1 MKRNRYLRTPF
12 LLFLVFLILG
22 IVTENYVLTGGIKQQ
37 DIRRFTRNLHQKQ
50 SHVDKMMEDIALR
63 LDSVGDA
70 PMAEVFNSMKP
81 YNELFEG
88 QEMAI
93 LVTKNN
99 RLFYWSDHVAAFY
112 PEITNANEGFVQ
124 LPNGW
129 FVISRKIHHD
139 YVING
144 LILIKYNYQIENR
157 YLRNTFAQGFHLPND
172 FEIHFYQSET
182 SFPVYDFQNRF
193 VFSLEP
199 SGELPCIYSD
209 LYIPVFLFLLSL
221 IFLFVVLYRF
231 NTHYWHRY
239 RLLKLFLL
247 LLLVMLMYWLM
258 VRLNLPRSAYLLKV
272 FTPIHFAYTSFWSSL
287 GEFIV
292 FSALLFF
299 WGINFLRAFDLP
311 ETYKKKQWKRRLLLG
326 LLMIFA
332 GLFFLMIRFMIHTL
346 IMNSSISFA
355 VYRIEEISLASFG
368 GFFSMGILL
377 MAYFFVSIRIAQV
390 FRKYTTFKVFLLIL
404 SLLSLLLY
412 VFFRSYDAFEAFR
425 LTLFF
430 WLIFAAAFLVVKR
443 NVVMQQL
450 TVVVLFVLIFSML
463 MLTSLINFQEEH
475 ENRIQQITAMNLS
488 AEHDPTAEIYLRE
501 IDQQIK
507 SDTVLQGNLHIN
519 YQELE
524 NYLARKYFN
533 GFLREYD
540 LQLTFCHQD
549 DSLLIQPENTMSA
562 CFPFF
567 EDLVTRYGTEIPG
580 TNFFY
585 LDNMNGRVTYFG
597 QFDFDDLEHTGTAS
611 LFIELN
617 SRLLSEGKGFPE
629 LLLPDHSYENRIRN
643 NFSFAK
649 YNKGELVDRG
659 GDFLYALTVQS
670 YPLSDEE
677 LFFRKWD
684 NYEHCIY
691 ALGNESYIMV
701 SRPYIRFSDYLIAF
715 PYIFVFLFIL
725 SLLVRFSTRPYFHL
739 VKISGSLMMRIQLS
753 IIGVVFVALLIV
765 GSGTVLYNIAQYR
778 ANHRDDLID
787 KINSISVEI
796 DLLLGDAET
805 FNQELV
811 EFLYYELIRISDIFW
826 TDINLY
832 DLNGR
837 LLTTS
842 RPEVFEKGLI
852 SRQMDNTAIRYL
864 KLNQPTRYLHK
875 EHIAKMEYL
884 SAYVPMIS
892 YTGKNIGY
900 INLPYFIKEKEFR
913 QEITTFILAF
923 INIYVFL
930 LMASILV
937 AYFISAK
944 ITEPLKMIRENL
956 RIIQLGKT
964 TQPIAYN
971 SDDEIGT
978 LVNEYNNKLRELA
991 NSADLLAR
999 SERETAWREMAKQI
1013 AHEIKNPLTPMKLNV
1028 QFLQRSVPEVKDDYH
1043 DKVLRVSEILIE
1055 QIDNLSA
1062 IATAF
1067 SNFAKIPRAHNEKF
1081 LLAERLYE
1089 TLKLYNYTGQVE
1101 ISTHFKGAEELM
1113 VYADQEQF
1121 SRAIINL
1128 IKNAI
1133 QSIPENQQ
1141 GTIDISLL
1149 KETQYCV
1156 IKIADNGKGIPEA
1169 LKDNVFV
1176 PNFTTKSS
1184 GAGLGLAITKNIVE
1198 NFKGQIWFESEEGIG
1213 TVFYIRI
1220 PTISKG

>member
-37 DIRRFTRNLHQKQ
+37 DIKRFTRTLHQKQ
-50 SHVDKMMEDIALR
+50 GRVEKMMDDIALR
-63 LDSVGDA
+63 LDTAKIESL
-70 PMAEVFNSMKP
+70 AEVFNTLKP
-81 YNELFEG
+81 YNELFED
-88 QEMAI
+88 QELAI
-93 LVTKNN
+93 LITKNN
-99 RLFYWSDHVAAFY
+99 QLFYWSDHVVSFY
-112 PEITNANEGFVQ
+112 PEIINANEGFVQ

-129 FVISRKIHHD
+129 FVISRKVHND

-144 LILIKYNYQIENR
+144 LILIKYDYQIENK
-157 YLRNTFAQGFHLPND
+157 YLKNSFARGFHLPDD

-182 SFPVYDFQNRF
+182 SFPIYDLKNRF
-193 VFSLEP
+193 AFSLEP

-209 LYIPVFLFLLSL
+209 LYVPVLLFIVALV
-221 IFLFVVLYRF
+221 FLFVVLYRF
-231 NTHYWHRY
+231 NTHYRHRHN
-239 RLLKLFLL
+239 LLKNIFLL
-247 LLLVMLMYWLM
+247 TFLLALYQLM
-258 VRLNLPRSAYLLKV
+258 VSLNLPRSAYLLKV
-272 FTPIHFAYTSFWSSL
+272 FTPVHFAYTSFWSSL

-299 WGINFLRAFDLP
+299 WGINFLRSFDLP
-311 ETYKKKQWKRRLLLG
+311 ESIKKSPLKRWFTMG
-326 LLMIFA
+326 ILMIFN
-332 GLFFLMIRFMIHTL
+332 GLFFLLIRFMIHTL

-368 GFFSMGILL
+368 GFFAMGILM
-377 MAYFFVSIRIAQV
+377 MAHFFVTIRIAQV
-390 FRKYTTFKVFLLIL
+390 FRKHSSFRVFLLML
-404 SLLSLLLY
+404 SLLTLLFF
-412 VFFRSYDAFEAFR
+412 VFFKQTDPNEAFR
-425 LTLFF
+425 LALFF
-430 WLIFAAAFLVVKR
+430 WLIFAAAFMVVKR
-443 NVVMQQL
+443 NVVMHQL
-450 TVVVLFVLIFSML
+450 TVVVLFVLIFSL
-463 MLTSLINFQEEH
+463 FMLTSLINFQEEH

-507 SDTVLQGNLHIN
+507 SDTVLQGNLHAD
-519 YQELE
+519 YLELE

-533 GFLREYD
+533 GYLREYD
-540 LQLTFCHQD
+540 LQLTFCHQT
-549 DSLLIQPENTMSA
+549 DSLLIQPENLMRA

-567 EDLVTRYGTEIPG
+567 EELITNFGTEIPG

-585 LDNMNGRVTYFG
+585 LDNMNGRITYFG
-597 QFDFDDLEHTGTAS
+597 KFDFYDAEHTGNAS

-629 LLLPDHSYENRIRN
+629 LLLPNHSYENRIRN

-649 YNKGELVDRG
+649 YNKGVLVDRG
-659 GDFLYALTVQS
+659 GDFLYALTTQS

-677 LFFRKWD
+677 LVFRKWD
-684 NYEHCIY
+684 KYEHCIY
-691 ALGNESYIMV
+691 ALGNQSYILV

-725 SLLVRFSTRPYFHL
+725 SLLVRYSTRPYFHL
-739 VKISGSLMMRIQLS
+739 VKLRGSLMMRIQLS

-778 ANHRDDLID
+778 ANHRDDLVD

-796 DLLLGDAET
+796 DLLLGDAEV
-805 FNQELV
+805 FDREIIEYLH
-811 EFLYYELIRISDIFW
+811 YELIRISDIFW

-832 DLNGR
+832 DLNGQ

-842 RPEVFEKGLI
+842 RSEVFDKGLI
-852 SRQMDNTAIRYL
+852 SRQMDNTAIHYL

-884 SAYVPMIS
+884 SAYVPMIT

-944 ITEPLKMIRENL
+944 ITEPLKLIRENL

-964 TQPIAYN
+964 TKPIEYN
-971 SDDEIGT
+971 SDDEIGS
-978 LVNEYNNKLRELA
+978 LVNEYNNKVKELA

-1028 QFLQRSVPEVKDDYH
+1028 QFLQRSVPALKDDYH

-1067 SNFAKIPRAHNEKF
+1067 SNFAKIPKAHNEKF
-1081 LLAERLYE
+1081 LLAERLNE

-1101 ISTHFKGAEELM
+1101 INTHFKGAEKLM
-1113 VYADQEQF
+1113 VFADQEQF

-1128 IKNAI
+1128 VKNAI

-1141 GTIDISLL
+1141 GIIDISLL
-1149 KETQYCV
+1149 KETKACV

-1169 LKDNVFV
+1169 LKDNIFV

-1198 NFKGQIWFESEEGIG
+1198 NFKGQIWFESKESKG
-1213 TVFYIRI
+1213 TIFYIRI
-1220 PTISKG
+1220 PVL